1 MIMATEIKSIPVLK
15 DKAATAFVR
24 NAEAAA
30 LKRATINFSKNL
42 ASTHSILQKA
52 GMRSS
57 DFLK

>member
-1 MIMATEIKSIPVLK
+1 MTMATEIKSIPVLK
-15 DKAATAFVR
+15 DKAATAFVG

-52 GMRSS
+52 GMR
-57 DFLK
+57 